1 MHVLALLAFVPE
13 PSGLLC
19 ANTGT
24 HTDTSNQIIIIL
36 TPWPTY
42 GCKLPGSRA
51 DPPGPCTDPPG
62 SRTDPTCPLD
72 KFVKHLRSF
81 IRDGPP
87 GYAPYCEERLKRT
100 FNNGTRNQPPS
111 WLELQAT
118 KSKKPIMLP
127 ITFMDGNTKV
137 RR

>member
-1 MHVLALLAFVPE
+1 MKAAYDLPALP
-13 PSGLLC
+13 
-19 ANTGT
+19 
-24 HTDTSNQIIIIL
+24 
-36 TPWPTY
+36 
-42 GCKLPGSRA
+42 
-51 DPPGPCTDPPG
+51 
-62 SRTDPTCPLD
+62 D

-137 RR
+137 RFTFCHCVILNLAQDLFCLRKL